1 MVKQWSPFP
10 NIRWSSLGKKKVMC
24 FVVQT
29 RELWPIGQSYHE
41 AFLSSID
48 FLQAVS
54 TLLLDIRKLRLVN
67 TEQLS
72 KEYRY
77 PHLVVGWI
85 RYNSR
90 HQM

>member
-1 MVKQWSPFP
+1 MVVVKQWSPFP

-41 AFLSSID
+41 TFLSSID

-54 TLLLDIRKLRLVN
+54 TVTGYTEVEVSEHWTIKQGVQIPTLGGRLD
-67 TEQLS
+67 
-72 KEYRY
+72 
-77 PHLVVGWI
+77 
-85 RYNSR
+85 
-90 HQM
+90 